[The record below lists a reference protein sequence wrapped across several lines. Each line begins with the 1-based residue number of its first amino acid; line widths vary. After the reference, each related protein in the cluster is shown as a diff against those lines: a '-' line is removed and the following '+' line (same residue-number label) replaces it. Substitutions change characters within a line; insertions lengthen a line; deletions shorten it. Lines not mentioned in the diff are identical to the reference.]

1 MLPLTRFCLAP
12 VAGLVA
18 LENARPAQDA
28 PPDRRAEH
36 ALERRLDRV
45 CAIWHAVPFVLAAL
59 VRLEFG
65 YACSLFSPLLTRLTC
80 LFSDSLLELE

>member
-1 MLPLTRFCLAP
+1 MLAVTPASRLRISSLTRLRLAP

-18 LENARPAQDA
+18 LANARPAQDA

-45 CAIWHAVPFVLAAL
+45 CAVWDPFPFFLAPF

-65 YACSLFSPLLTRLTC
+65 
-80 LFSDSLLELE
+80 LLELE